1 MHKIFLLSLS
11 LLLASCTSI
20 PGVPESVQ
28 GKNLVKT
35 GATTAVTYA
44 VAGPIPALLNLGT
57 SIAVDEVMPDEGPK
71 IEDIKSNKQLVA
83 YIWSEFKDMILYGAI
98 IFLLFTT
105 VITPWAVQRRAR
117 RKRKYDQYKY
127 EAKLAREQNEN
138 IPRN

>member
-1 MHKIFLLSLS
+1 MKY
-11 LLLASCTSI
+11 LLLLIITVGLSGCDSLGL
-20 PGVPESVQ
+20 PSSLEP
-28 GKNLVKT
+28 KNAIKT
-35 GATTAVTYA
+35 GTTTAITYA
-44 VAGPIPALLNLGT
+44 VAGPIPAALNLAA
-57 SIAVDEVMPDEGPK
+57 SVAVDEVMPESKPK

-98 IFLLFTT
+98 VFFAFTT
-105 VITPWAVQRRAR
+105 VIAPWALQRRAR